1 MKITA
6 DLMLMRREWYNAFY
20 SLDIG
25 QLDYLETDWFFST
38 NTVVAY
44 SMGLSEEQNH
54 WVTLSSR
61 ILNYV
66 FEPGVSQEGRAVL
79 CKGARLKYR
88 FINEHRTVWGVMT
101 MCRVLCVARA
111 GFYAWLHNPVSARD
125 KDNQRLLTLIRDSY
139 SLSGGVY
146 GYRRVHG
153 DLNEIG
159 ETCGKNRVGRIMQLN
174 RIKAVRGYKAPRRI
188 AGRPSLVAPNRV
200 QRQFTVVRANQ
211 VWVTDITYIRT
222 WQGWLYLAV
231 VIDLFARNVVG
242 WSMKP
247 TLSRELALDALM
259 MAVWRRKPD
268 GEVIVHSDQGSQYG
282 SDDWQRF
289 CRANNLT
296 PSMSRRGNCWDNAV
310 AESFFSSL
318 KKERIRKRIYKTR
331 DLARADI
338 FDYIECSTTG
348 PGATVISAA
357 SVRRP
362 SNRPRREDRICL
374 RAWGQSSRLVSLSNL
389 GGSVQYLLLSVCGDD
404 CLTPLTIQINYICTV
419 TMYVM
424 AMANEKYGAV

>member
-1 MKITA
+1 MGTPRFTPEFKEEAVRQITE
-6 DLMLMRREWYNAFY
+6 RGY
-20 SLDIG
+20 S
-25 QLDYLETDWFFST
+25 
-38 NTVVAY
+38 VAEV
-44 SMGLSEEQNH
+44 SDRQ
-54 WVTLSSR
+54 
-61 ILNYV
+61 
-66 FEPGVSQEGRAVL
+66 GVSTHSLYKWLRAIKPDNSEQHARDLLEAKSEILKLRAQLKRIEEERDILKKGRAVL

-88 FINEHRTVWGVMT
+88 FININEHHTVWGVMT
-101 MCRVLCVARA
+101 MCRVLNVARA

-125 KDNQRLLTLIRDSY
+125 KDNQRLLMLIRDSY

-159 ETCGKNRVGRIMQLN
+159 ETCGKNRVSRIMQLN

-188 AGRPSLVAPNRV
+188 AGRPSVVAPNRV

-222 WQGWLYLAV
+222 WQGWLYMAV

-268 GEVIVHSDQGSQYG
+268 GEVVVHSDQGSQYG

-289 CRANNLT
+289 CRANNLA
-296 PSMSRRGNCWDNAV
+296 PSMSRRGNCQDNAV

-338 FDYIECSTTG
+338 FDYIEVFYNR
-348 PGATVISAA
+348 A
-357 SVRRP
+357 RRH
-362 SNRPRREDRICL
+362 SH
-374 RAWGQSSRLVSLSNL
+374 L
-389 GGSVQYLLLSVCGDD
+389 GGVSPEAFEQAS
-404 CLTPLTIQINYICTV
+404 P
-419 TMYVM
+419 
-424 AMANEKYGAV
+424 

>member
-1 MKITA
+1 MGTPRFTPEFKEEAVRQITE
-6 DLMLMRREWYNAFY
+6 RGY
-20 SLDIG
+20 S
-25 QLDYLETDWFFST
+25 
-38 NTVVAY
+38 VAEV
-44 SMGLSEEQNH
+44 SDRL
-54 WVTLSSR
+54 
-61 ILNYV
+61 
-66 FEPGVSQEGRAVL
+66 GVSAHSLYKWLRAIKPDTSEQHARDLLEAKSEILKLRAQLKRTEEERDILKKGRAVL

-101 MCRVLCVARA
+101 MCRVLHVARA

-159 ETCGKNRVGRIMQLN
+159 ETCGKNRVGRLMQLN

-188 AGRPSLVAPNRV
+188 AGRPSVVAPNRV

-259 MAVWRRKPD
+259 MAVWRRRPD
-268 GEVIVHSDQGSQYG
+268 SEVIVHSDQGCQYG

-289 CRANNLT
+289 CRANNLA

-338 FDYIECSTTG
+338 FDYIEVFYNR
-348 PGATVISAA
+348 A
-357 SVRRP
+357 RRH
-362 SNRPRREDRICL
+362 SH
-374 RAWGQSSRLVSLSNL
+374 L
-389 GGSVQYLLLSVCGDD
+389 GGVSPEAFERASS
-404 CLTPLTIQINYICTV
+404 
-419 TMYVM
+419 
-424 AMANEKYGAV
+424 

>member
-1 MKITA
+1 MGTPRFTPEFKEEAVRQITE
-6 DLMLMRREWYNAFY
+6 RGY
-20 SLDIG
+20 S
-25 QLDYLETDWFFST
+25 
-38 NTVVAY
+38 VAEV
-44 SMGLSEEQNH
+44 SDRL
-54 WVTLSSR
+54 
-61 ILNYV
+61 
-66 FEPGVSQEGRAVL
+66 GVSAHSLYKWLRAIKPDNSEQHARDLLEAKSEILKLRAQLKRTEEERDILKKGRAVL

-101 MCRVLCVARA
+101 MCRVLNVARA
-111 GFYAWLHNPVSARD
+111 GFYAWLHNPVPARD
-125 KDNQRLLTLIRDSY
+125 KDNQRLLILIRDSY

-188 AGRPSLVAPNRV
+188 AGRPSVVAPNRV

-296 PSMSRRGNCWDNAV
+296 PSMSRRGNCLDNAV

-338 FDYIECSTTG
+338 FDYIEVFYNR
-348 PGATVISAA
+348 A
-357 SVRRP
+357 RRH
-362 SNRPRREDRICL
+362 SH
-374 RAWGQSSRLVSLSNL
+374 L
-389 GGSVQYLLLSVCGDD
+389 GGVSPEAFEQAQS
-404 CLTPLTIQINYICTV
+404 
-419 TMYVM
+419 
-424 AMANEKYGAV
+424 

>member
-1 MKITA
+1 MGTPRFTHEFKEEAVRQITE
-6 DLMLMRREWYNAFY
+6 RGY
-20 SLDIG
+20 S
-25 QLDYLETDWFFST
+25 
-38 NTVVAY
+38 VAEV
-44 SMGLSEEQNH
+44 SDRL
-54 WVTLSSR
+54 
-61 ILNYV
+61 
-66 FEPGVSQEGRAVL
+66 GVSAHSLYKWLRAIKPDNSEQHARDLLEAKSEILKLRAQLKRTEEERDILKKGRAVL

-88 FINEHRTVWGVMT
+88 IINEHRTVWGVMT
-101 MCRVLCVARA
+101 MCRVLDVARA

-188 AGRPSLVAPNRV
+188 AGRPSVVAPNRV

-289 CRANNLT
+289 CRANNLV

-338 FDYIECSTTG
+338 FDYIEVFYNR
-348 PGATVISAA
+348 A
-357 SVRRP
+357 RRH
-362 SNRPRREDRICL
+362 SH
-374 RAWGQSSRLVSLSNL
+374 L
-389 GGSVQYLLLSVCGDD
+389 GGVSPEAFEQASS
-404 CLTPLTIQINYICTV
+404 
-419 TMYVM
+419 
-424 AMANEKYGAV
+424 

>member
-1 MKITA
+1 MGTPRFTPEFKEEAVRQITE
-6 DLMLMRREWYNAFY
+6 RGY
-20 SLDIG
+20 S
-25 QLDYLETDWFFST
+25 
-38 NTVVAY
+38 VAEV
-44 SMGLSEEQNH
+44 SDRL
-54 WVTLSSR
+54 
-61 ILNYV
+61 
-66 FEPGVSQEGRAVL
+66 GVSAHSLYKWLRAIKPDNSEQHARDLLEAKSEILKLRAQLKRTEEERDILKKGRAVL

-101 MCRVLCVARA
+101 MCRVLNIARA
-111 GFYAWLHNPVSARD
+111 GFCAWLHNPVSARD
-125 KDNQRLLTLIRDSY
+125 KDNQRLLILIRDSY

-159 ETCGKNRVGRIMQLN
+159 ETCGKKRVSRIMQLN

-188 AGRPSLVAPNRV
+188 AGRPSVVAPNRV

-259 MAVWRRKPD
+259 RWRVWRRKPD
-268 GEVIVHSDQGSQYG
+268 GEVVVHSDQGSQYG

-289 CRANNLT
+289 CRANNLA

-338 FDYIECSTTG
+338 FDYIEVFYNRS
-348 PGATVISAA
+348 
-357 SVRRP
+357 RRH
-362 SNRPRREDRICL
+362 SH
-374 RAWGQSSRLVSLSNL
+374 L
-389 GGSVQYLLLSVCGDD
+389 GGVSPEAFEQASS
-404 CLTPLTIQINYICTV
+404 
-419 TMYVM
+419 
-424 AMANEKYGAV
+424 

>member
-1 MKITA
+1 MSTPRFTPEFKEEAVRQITE
-6 DLMLMRREWYNAFY
+6 RGY
-20 SLDIG
+20 S
-25 QLDYLETDWFFST
+25 
-38 NTVVAY
+38 VAEV
-44 SMGLSEEQNH
+44 SHRL
-54 WVTLSSR
+54 
-61 ILNYV
+61 
-66 FEPGVSQEGRAVL
+66 GVSAHSLYKWLRAIKPDNSEQHARDLLEAKSEILKLRAQLKRTEEERDILKKGRAVL
-79 CKGARLKYR
+79 CKGALLKYR

-101 MCRVLCVARA
+101 MCRVLDVARA

-188 AGRPSLVAPNRV
+188 AGRPSVVAPNRV

-289 CRANNLT
+289 CRANNLV

-310 AESFFSSL
+310 AESFFSSM

-338 FDYIECSTTG
+338 FDYIEVFYNR
-348 PGATVISAA
+348 A
-357 SVRRP
+357 RRH
-362 SNRPRREDRICL
+362 SH
-374 RAWGQSSRLVSLSNL
+374 L
-389 GGSVQYLLLSVCGDD
+389 GGVSPEAFEQASS
-404 CLTPLTIQINYICTV
+404 
-419 TMYVM
+419 
-424 AMANEKYGAV
+424 